1 MVSVGGNKITG
12 WPSKKLTAKLSI
24 LRAKTTVPEEF
35 RRNMQEIAMLILC
48 EAGTG

>member
-1 MVSVGGNKITG
+1 VRAARVIDH
-12 WPSKKLTAKLSI
+12 PLLTAKLSI

-35 RRNMQEIAMLILC
+35 RRNMQEFAMWMLC